1 MPERSL
7 YDTRFFVEYFYS
19 DDLEFLRKLKE
30 DLRSVRDRKV
40 SVVTIHEIYRIDME
54 REGREVA
61 RLRSET
67 ILRDFDVVDMNYE
80 AAIRSAELRSK
91 RRIPMADSV
100 IAATAEIHRCQVVSD
115 DPHFKQIEGVKTRW
129 YPLPDPSA

>member
-1 MPERSL
+1 MPERSV

-19 DDLEFLRKLKE
+19 GDSEFLCRLKE

-40 SVVTIHEIYRIDME
+40 SVVTIHEVYRIDLE

-67 ILRDFDVVDMNYE
+67 IRRDFDVVDMDYE
-80 AAIRSAELRSK
+80 TAIRSAELRS
-91 RRIPMADSV
+91 RHRIPMADSV
-100 IAATAEIHRCQVVSD
+100 IAATAQIHGCPIVSD
-115 DPHFKQIEGVKTRW
+115 DPHFQKMEGLKTRW
-129 YPLPDPSA
+129 YSTP

>member
-1 MPERSL
+1 MPERSV

-19 DDLEFLRKLKE
+19 VDSEFLSRLKE

-40 SVVTIHEIYRIDME
+40 SVVTIHEVYRIDLE

-67 ILRDFDVVDMNYE
+67 IRRDFDVVDMEYE
-80 AAIRSAELRSK
+80 TAVRSAELRS
-91 RRIPMADSV
+91 RHRVPMADSV
-100 IAATAEIHRCQVVSD
+100 IAATAQMHGCPVVSD
-115 DPHFKQIEGVKTRW
+115 DPHFQKIEGLKTRW
-129 YPLPDPSA
+129 YSTP

>member
-1 MPERSL
+1 MPERSV

-19 DDLEFLRKLKE
+19 GDSEFLSRLKE

-40 SVVTIHEIYRIDME
+40 SVVTIHEVYRIDLE

-67 ILRDFDVVDMNYE
+67 IRRDFDVVDMDYE
-80 AAIRSAELRSK
+80 TAIRSAELRS
-91 RRIPMADSV
+91 RHRIPIADSV
-100 IAATAEIHRCQVVSD
+100 IAAMARIRGCPVVSD
-115 DPHFKQIEGVKTRW
+115 DLHFQKIKGMKTRW
-129 YPLPDPSA
+129 YSTP